1 MDYPLCS
8 VELTA
13 DMAAVRDT
21 ETCFRRGEI
30 LHVSTT
36 CAVFPGVQ
44 VKGSVVKGSHTY
56 VLKFKRKLS
65 LSTRFPTQTSVDCAP

>member
-36 CAVFPGVQ
+36 CAVFPVYAGVH

-56 VLKFKRKLS
+56 
-65 LSTRFPTQTSVDCAP
+65 STGQ